1 MLEAGDLMSDGCD
14 CMVCRMGRLIEL
26 AGEIEAEMPDP
37 RADLYLMMQATT
49 FLALAKGMPPED
61 FEMVLNHAWAQSEMM
76 IIHRDKR
83 KMN

>member
-1 MLEAGDLMSDGCD
+1 MSDGCD

-26 AGEIEAEMPDP
+26 AGEIETGTSDP
-37 RADLYLMMQATT
+37 HADLYLMIQATT

-61 FEMVLNHAWAQSEMM
+61 FEAVLNHAWAQSEMM
-76 IIHRDKR
+76 IARKDKR